1 MAAERVDE
9 VAILLDRAYGP
20 RRWRRHH
27 PPLDELVLTILSQHT
42 SDTNTE
48 RAFSSLRARFPTW
61 DAVRAGPTAE
71 VADAIRSGGLAALK
85 APRIQA
91 VLAAVHAERGA
102 FDLDHLASLPLPEAK
117 RWLTN
122 LRGVGPKT
130 AACVLLF
137 SLGRPAL
144 PVDTH
149 VHRVARRLGL
159 IGSDVRAD
167 AAHGILEAALGP
179 DRERVYAFHV
189 NMIEHG
195 RRVCTARRPFCERCV
210 LTECCDYYAN
220 VTVVDTTTATP
231 RHAPPSNAG

>member
-149 VHRVARRLGL
+149 VHRVANRLGL
-159 IGSDVRAD
+159 AYGKTEAQTARA
-167 AAHGILEAALGP
+167 LEPRIPNWARMDSHIWLIRFGRRICRAPRPRCRACFLA
-179 DRERVYAFHV
+179 DLCEAYRER
-189 NMIEHG
+189 
-195 RRVCTARRPFCERCV
+195 RVMPA
-210 LTECCDYYAN
+210 A
-220 VTVVDTTTATP
+220 
-231 RHAPPSNAG
+231 